1 MASAETCVETIA
13 QRNCCGCSRAV
24 KTFNT
29 FHMQTEATVVQHC
42 TALVALPW
50 LNVGEVQN
58 CSKALLHHH
67 PQVSE
72 ETTVNNLHNRFNC
85 ESVRSCDNSWQIIT
99 IRTLDSSY
107 LYYNCW
113 PRSKGWKL
121 RAAKPGHWLLLP
133 MVRGVKQDRRS
144 TGLKLDDNQ

>member
-29 FHMQTEATVVQHC
+29 FHMQTGATVVQHC

-50 LNVGEVQN
+50 LNVGEVHN

-72 ETTVNNLHNRFNC
+72 ETTVNNLPAQSFQLRKCQIMRQFMTNHNNPNLGF
-85 ESVRSCDNSWQIIT
+85 IIPLLQLLT
-99 IRTLDSSY
+99 QEQRLETEGGKTWTLTS
-107 LYYNCW
+107 LAHG
-113 PRSKGWKL
+113 KGGQARQEINWFE
-121 RAAKPGHWLLLP
+121 
-133 MVRGVKQDRRS
+133 
-144 TGLKLDDNQ
+144 T